1 MTNKPEV
8 VALVP
13 VREGSQRIPE
23 KNLRPFGD
31 HPTLIHRKIQHLKD
45 AGCFDHIYVSSDSER
60 IKEITQECGAEFLP
74 RDPYLCGSAARWDEV
89 VVGCMNDIP
98 GDPHV
103 AWAMV
108 TSPLYKGY
116 AAGIAQYLEHLGEH
130 DSLVAVK
137 AIHEYLIDEA
147 GRPLFYGFGVW
158 HPYTTEFK
166 PMYAIADT
174 LFVAKKTDQ
183 LLWRYWFGRKPYLL
197 EVGSIE
203 AIDVNFEEDLHMAY
217 AAEMYLKQQEDKG

>member
-1 MTNKPEV
+1 MGSNTEV
-8 VALVP
+8 VALIP
-13 VREGSQRIPE
+13 VREGSSRIPD
-23 KNLRPFGD
+23 KNLRPFGG
-31 HPTLIHRKIQHLKD
+31 HPTLIHNKIHHLKE
-45 AGCFDHIYVSSDSER
+45 AGCFSHIYVSSDSDR
-60 IKEITQECGAEFLP
+60 IKSITQECGAEYLP

-108 TSPLYKGY
+108 TSPLFENY
-116 AAGIAQYLEHLGEH
+116 AGAVSAYMDHLGVN

-137 AIHEYLIDEA
+137 VVREYLIDEA

-166 PMYAIADT
+166 PMYAISDAM
-174 LFVAKKTDQ
+174 FIASKSDQ
-183 LLWRYWFGRKPYLL
+183 LLWRYWFGRKPYLWEISSL
-197 EVGSIE
+197 E

-217 AAEMYLKQQEDKG
+217 AARLYLSQQRQ